1 MAFTKRDL
9 INLAFSEI
17 GMASYVFDLQDDQI
31 TDALKRLDSM
41 MATWNGR
48 GIRVGYPL
56 PFAFGDSTPDEA
68 TNVPDRALEAI
79 ALNLAVR
86 IAPGYGKVVSPDTK
100 ASAKSAYNQ
109 LINHSAQPVE
119 RQIDPYSIPAGA
131 GHKGWRDGDDPFLLR
146 PVDPI
151 LTGLDGVLDLE

>member
-1 MAFTKRDL
+1 MAYTKREL

-17 GMASYVFDLQDDQI
+17 GMASYVFDLQDDQV
-31 TDALKRLDSM
+31 TDALKRLDAL

-56 PFAFGDSTPDEA
+56 PIAFADSTPDEA

-79 ALNLAVR
+79 MLNLAVR

-109 LINHSAQPVE
+109 LIVHSAQPIE
-119 RQIDPYSIPAGA
+119 RQMDRYSVPAGA
-131 GHKGWRDGDDPFLLR
+131 GHKGWRDGQDPFLR
-146 PVDPI
+146 PADDPV